1 VGRTLGITEEQLR
14 NLFRYRE
21 SDAFSEV
28 DKLVLDLAVTMTR
41 TPADVPEE
49 LFRSLQEHCSPE
61 QLVELTTAIA
71 QENFRARFNRPFD
84 VGAAGFSE
92 GAYCPLPE
100 R

>member
-1 VGRTLGITEEQLR
+1 VGRTHGITEEQLR
-14 NLFRYRE
+14 NLSRYRE
-21 SDAFSEV
+21 SDAFSAL
-28 DKLVLDLAVTMTR
+28 DKLVLDLAVAMTR

-49 LFRSLQEHCSPE
+49 LFRSLQQHFSPA

-71 QENFRARFNRPFD
+71 NENFRARFNRPFD
-84 VGAAGFSE
+84 VGAVDFSE